1 MDKSKVQDEK
11 MAPRGAK
18 LKKYMTEKNTMRE
31 LLPPHITWAH
41 FKAVVFGALK
51 KNPKLLECRYDTI
64 EKSIMDAAT
73 AGLEVNSVLAEA
85 SLVPFGNECKLMIEW
100 RGLAKMAWASGFINR
115 VDHGQIRANDKYKY
129 VDGINQVFEVER
141 DLTKT
146 EEERGEPIAYYAIAE
161 LTGGGYSVVV
171 MTVDEITKHGQRYS
185 KSFNK
190 SGSAWKDYFE
200 GQAIKTC
207 YRVLYDKKIPKSTFD
222 DKVREVMAKQFSFEH
237 EVAEYSIVPE
247 AEEADFE
254 DTTESG
260 VEKGPNGTE
269 QSTDTATEEP
279 GHIGVES
286 LDDTAKAQ
294 DTTVK
299 DENDVV
305 ENFFQVT
312 NKLCVEISKLSGNP
326 YESMMT
332 IAGTQENK
340 LITNPEIQNQVVT
353 ALQEMLVTLKR
364 EEPEMPIVSDYLSKV
379 NDIIEKIEHND
390 GEWKSTL
397 KAFTGKEELDDEISS
412 PSKQNVLNR
421 LQSELDDLIESKGQ

>member
-1 MDKSKVQDEK
+1 MKKSNVQEEN

-18 LKKYMTEKNTMRE
+18 LKKYMTEKTTMRE

-73 AGLEVNSVLAEA
+73 AGLEVNSVLSEA

-100 RGLAKMAWASGFINR
+100 RGLAKMSWASGFIAR

-141 DLTKT
+141 DLTMT
-146 EEERGEPIAYYAIAE
+146 EDERGEPIAYYAIAE

-190 SGSAWKDYFE
+190 AGSAWKDHFE

-207 YRVLYDKKIPKSTFD
+207 YRVLYDKKIPKATFD

-237 EVAEYSIVPE
+237 EVAEYSQVPE

-254 DTTESG
+254 DTTEDG
-260 VEKGPNGTE
+260 GAEKGDGTE
-269 QSTDTATEEP
+269 QSTEGAKKEPEKPGEDSSTSEPEQEEKP
-279 GHIGVES
+279 GE
-286 LDDTAKAQ
+286 
-294 DTTVK
+294 
-299 DENDVV
+299 DVNEEV
-305 ENFFQVT
+305 ENFITTVG
-312 NKLCVEISKLSGNP
+312 KLCVSIAKLMGDP
-326 YESMMT
+326 YESMMA
-332 IAGTQENK
+332 IAGTQDAK
-340 LITNPEIQNQVVT
+340 LIVNPEIQHQIVT
-353 ALQEMLVTLKR
+353 ALQEILVTLKK
-364 EEPEMPIVSDYLSKV
+364 EPEMPIVSDYLEQMK
-379 NDIIEKIEHND
+379 ELTQKIEMA
-390 GEWKSTL
+390 GGQWKTTL
-397 KAFTGKEELDDEISS
+397 RAFTGKEEIDDEISS
-412 PSKQNVLNR
+412 PSKQNILTR
-421 LQSELDDLIESKGQ
+421 LQSELDDLIESKE